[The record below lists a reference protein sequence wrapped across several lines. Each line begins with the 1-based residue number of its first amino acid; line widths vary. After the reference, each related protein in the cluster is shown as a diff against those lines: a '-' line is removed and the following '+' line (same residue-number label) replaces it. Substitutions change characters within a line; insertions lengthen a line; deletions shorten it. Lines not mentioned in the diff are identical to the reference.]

1 LFASQDSITDFQ
13 AVTQGASL
21 ADTIVTAADLA
32 SGRAGRARAADLKPS
47 PLAGPFAGALPQYD
61 PKTYW
66 LLAPPE

>member
-1 LFASQDSITDFQ
+1 MDFQ

-47 PLAGPFAGALPQYD
+47 PLAGPFAGALPQCD